1 MSISFYR
8 DKVQKLQQML
18 DNKDEEIK
26 RLTNELFLC
35 QETKKAESVAVTKG
49 NSTRTPRVVFEDAN
63 VATILKGRAKAMKM
77 YTEKKRDE

>member
-1 MSISFYR
+1 MSISFYK
-8 DKVQKLQQML
+8 DKVQKLQQMI

-35 QETKKAESVAVTKG
+35 QETKQAESIAVTKG
-49 NSTRTPRVVFEDAN
+49 NSTRTPKVEFENSN
-63 VATILKGRAKAMKM
+63 VATILKGREKAMAM